1 MSMEHCAAAAMDM
14 TNPPNRTGC
23 VIPFIP
29 RVNHNMR
36 QEMSEGGT
44 ILPINSEFS
53 AAECDVSASVID
65 VKDHIQNI
73 SRNLELTLDEEVN
86 RVILIVCNLETQE
99 VIREISAEAALT
111 MSVTLLRRRA

>member
-1 MSMEHCAAAAMDM
+1 M
-14 TNPPNRTGC
+14 PG
-23 VIPFIP
+23 
-29 RVNHNMR
+29 
-36 QEMSEGGT
+36 GGT

-53 AAECDVSASVID
+53 AAECDASASVID
-65 VKDHIQNI
+65 VKDHIQSI

-86 RVILIVCNLETQE
+86 RVILIVCNLKTQE